1 LGLSAEWR
9 AACSVDAEITYL
21 NIGTLGPTLSPAW
34 QAVSRS
40 YVQWMSGGPG
50 GSIPQAG
57 GGGYFDAMRIH
68 DELRHDLGAW
78 LDVDPSAVAIANNA
92 TDAINLAVCSIPF
105 EQGDHIVTTR
115 EEHPALTEPIRRLAR
130 RFHLRVT
137 EIEYAGAQADAA
149 FVERLQ
155 GALTSKTRLVALS
168 ETSHRTA
175 WSISLAEV
183 CQALMTHPAVLLID
197 GSQAVG
203 SRVVRLHERV
213 DFYVFPG
220 HKWLMAPV
228 GTGVL
233 VSQEREEAVT
243 MPLLGGAASIFNG
256 RRDEQ
261 AVGAQYEFGTR
272 NWALGAGFIEALRF
286 RSQWPEGEIVAHYG
300 KLSDAFRGGYR
311 GTGAVSTVTGEGPL
325 LNVETAHPD
334 AVAEKLW
341 TEHRILTKPHE
352 FGLRISLAP
361 WMESEECEAAGD
373 VIARYVTRAG

>member
-1 LGLSAEWR
+1 
-9 AACSVDAEITYL
+9 
-21 NIGTLGPTLSPAW
+21 
-34 QAVSRS
+34 
-40 YVQWMSGGPG
+40 
-50 GSIPQAG
+50 
-57 GGGYFDAMRIH
+57 
-68 DELRHDLGAW
+68 
-78 LDVDPSAVAIANNA
+78 
-92 TDAINLAVCSIPF
+92 
-105 EQGDHIVTTR
+105 
-115 EEHPALTEPIRRLAR
+115 
-130 RFHLRVT
+130 VT
-137 EIEYAGAQADAA
+137 EIEFAGAPVDAT

-155 GALTSKTRLVALS
+155 SALTPKTRLVAFS

-183 CQALMTHPAVLLID
+183 CQALMTHPAVLLVD

-203 SRVVRLHERV
+203 SRLVRIPERV

-233 VSQEREEAVT
+233 VSREREEAVT
-243 MPLLGGAASIFNG
+243 MPLLGGAASIYDG

-261 AVGAQYEFGTR
+261 AVGSQYEFGTR

-286 RSQWPEGEIVAHYG
+286 RRQWPEGEIIAHYA
-300 KLSDAFRGGYR
+300 KLSDAFRGGYSGAR
-311 GTGAVSTVTGEGPL
+311 AVSKVTGDGPL
-325 LNVETAHPD
+325 LNVETDHPE

-361 WMESEECEAAGD
+361 WMESDESAAAGD